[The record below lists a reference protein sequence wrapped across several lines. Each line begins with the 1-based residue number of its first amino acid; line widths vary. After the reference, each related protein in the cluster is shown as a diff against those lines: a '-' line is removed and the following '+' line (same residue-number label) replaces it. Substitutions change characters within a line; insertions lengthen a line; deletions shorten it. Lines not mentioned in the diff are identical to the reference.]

1 MKDELQIQLEM
12 ICHVQLWAKKQI
24 AKENQLVDK
33 INHLSI
39 SSIKQKLK

>member
-1 MKDELQIQLEM
+1 MKNNLQIQLEM

-24 AKENQLVDK
+24 AKEKQLVDK
-33 INHLSI
+33 INPFSI